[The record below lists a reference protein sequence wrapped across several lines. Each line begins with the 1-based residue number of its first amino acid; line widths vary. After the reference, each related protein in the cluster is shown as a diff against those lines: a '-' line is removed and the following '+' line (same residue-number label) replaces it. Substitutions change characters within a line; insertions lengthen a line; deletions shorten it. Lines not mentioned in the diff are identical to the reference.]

1 MLMDHYLFTITITIF
16 TLLSIG
22 LVYAEESNTIDAN
35 GIQQNLDKKSI
46 TTEKKSNSSF
56 NIAVAA
62 DWGCKDDAKKT
73 SKNIQE
79 KNPELVIA
87 AGDLSYKGQGDCWTD
102 IISPFESKLKISMGD
117 HEYHDTD
124 GGKTGVINEYL
135 NPLDISKTYYSFDK
149 NNVHFVFMDPY
160 VDYNP
165 GSAQYQFIENN
176 LKTASTNPNIDW
188 TFVVEHIPMYTSPS
202 KHPADSTI
210 RDIYHP
216 LFDKYGVDL
225 VFSGDNHNYQRTFPL
240 KYNNQD
246 SDGSNNPIISNNN
259 ENNYNEDRGVIYLIT
274 GTAGRSLY
282 EINDQSPFVAK
293 QDDKDFGFLNIDID
307 NQSLKGTFYK
317 NENKKGIINVGFQ
330 NNQIA
335 DHFTISKI
343 DESDN
348 NKGFKNLKI

>member
-1 MLMDHYLFTITITIF
+1 MNHYLLTITIAIF
-16 TLLSIG
+16 TILSIG
-22 LVYAEESNTIDAN
+22 SAYAEKSNTIDTN
-35 GIQQNLDKKSI
+35 SIQQNLDNTPIATDKMS
-46 TTEKKSNSSF
+46 SSSF

-62 DWGCKDDAKKT
+62 DWGCKEDAKKT
-73 SKNIQE
+73 SKNIQD

-87 AGDLSYKGQGDCWTD
+87 AGDLSYKGQGDCWEN
-102 IISPFESKLKISMGD
+102 IISPFESKLKVSMGD
-117 HEYHDTD
+117 HEYHDTE
-124 GGKTGVINEYL
+124 GGKTGVVNEYL
-135 NPLDISKTYYSFDK
+135 NPLDIVKTYYSFDL
-149 NNVHFVFMDPY
+149 NNVHFVFIDPY
-160 VDYNP
+160 LDYKP
-165 GSAQYQFIENN
+165 GSEQYQFIEND
-176 LKTASTNPNIDW
+176 LKTASTNTNTDW

-202 KHPADSTI
+202 KHSANSTI

-246 SDGSNNPIISNNN
+246 NSGDSSTNPIISNKDK
-259 ENNYNEDRGVIYLIT
+259 NNYNADTGVIYLIT

-282 EINDQSPFVAK
+282 EIKEQAPFVAK

-317 NENKKGIINVGFQ
+317 NENEKGIINIDFQ

-335 DHFTISKI
+335 DHFTISKTT
-343 DESDN
+343 DSDN
-348 NKGFKNLKI
+348 KALNL

>member
-1 MLMDHYLFTITITIF
+1 MNYYHFTITIIIF

-35 GIQQNLDKKSI
+35 GVQLNLDKTPI
-46 TTEKKSNSSF
+46 TIEKKSTSSF

-62 DWGCKDDAKKT
+62 DWGCKEDAKKT

-87 AGDLSYKGQGDCWTD
+87 AGDLSYKGQGDCWTN
-102 IISPFESKLKISMGD
+102 IISPFESKLKVSMGD
-117 HEYHDTD
+117 HEYHDTE
-124 GGKTGVINEYL
+124 GGKIGVMNEYL
-135 NPLDISKTYYSFDK
+135 NPLNLAKTYYSFDL

-160 VDYNP
+160 LDYRP
-165 GSAQYQFIENN
+165 GSEQYQSIEND
-176 LKTASTNPNIDW
+176 LKTASTNPKIDW
-188 TFVVEHIPMYTSPS
+188 TFVVEHIPMYSSPS

-210 RDIYHP
+210 RDTYHP

-240 KYNNQD
+240 KYNNQGSD
-246 SDGSNNPIISNNN
+246 SSNNPIISNNDQN
-259 ENNYNEDRGVIYLIT
+259 KYNEDNGVIYLIT

-282 EINDQSPFVAK
+282 EIKEHAPFVAK

-307 NQSLKGTFYK
+307 NQNLKGTFFK
-317 NENKKGIINVGFQ
+317 NENQKGIINIGFQ

-335 DHFTISKI
+335 DHFTISKT
-343 DESDN
+343 DKSY
-348 NKGFKNLKI
+348 NKVT